1 MEIDITNDDN
11 ESDDEEF
18 QSVVQSMLDE
28 GNDIT
33 NSVVVD
39 NGRSKSVFEDSEEDK
54 DDGDDDVEKGTDNDE
69 NIDCNDECNDD
80 VEKDNDINYELEAH
94 TYSDIGL
101 AEPIHKEDE
110 TDTEPD
116 EELVQKPAVVDGN
129 RYNLRSA

>member
-1 MEIDITNDDN
+1 MEIDITNDDI
-11 ESDDEEF
+11 ESDSEEF

-33 NSVVVD
+33 NPVVVD
-39 NGRSKSVFEDSEEDK
+39 NGRSKSVFDDSEEEKNDK
-54 DDGDDDVEKGTDNDE
+54 DNDD
-69 NIDCNDECNDD
+69 NIDSNDDGNDD
-80 VEKDNDINYELEAH
+80 VEQDNDINYELEAH

-116 EELVQKPAVVDGN
+116 EELVQKPAVVDGK